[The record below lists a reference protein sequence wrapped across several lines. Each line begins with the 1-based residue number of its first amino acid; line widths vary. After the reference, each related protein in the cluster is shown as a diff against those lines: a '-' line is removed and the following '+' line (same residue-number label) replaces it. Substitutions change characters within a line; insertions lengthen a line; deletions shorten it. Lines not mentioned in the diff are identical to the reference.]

1 MIDESLQY
9 HKFENHN
16 ATQQRRTA
24 QHTHKKR
31 KKKGEKGRKE
41 RRRGYF
47 CVRVRVKKNV
57 GEAIFVV
64 GLGFKNFWGS
74 TFDETTSNFQLPT
87 LMILINHA

>member
-1 MIDESLQY
+1 MNHY

-47 CVRVRVKKNV
+47 CVRVRVEKNV
-57 GEAIFVV
+57 GEAIFVL
-64 GLGFKNFWGS
+64 GLGFK
-74 TFDETTSNFQLPT
+74 TFGEVLLMKQLPTSNFQL
-87 LMILINHA
+87 